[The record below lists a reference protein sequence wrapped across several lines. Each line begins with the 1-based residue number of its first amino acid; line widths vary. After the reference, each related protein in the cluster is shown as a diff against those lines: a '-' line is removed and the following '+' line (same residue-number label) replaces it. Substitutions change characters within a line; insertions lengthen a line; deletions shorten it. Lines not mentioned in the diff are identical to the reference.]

1 MSRAVPA
8 AVVATLASL
17 LAAGLAACG
26 SGSKPAPIA
35 PPGPGDTKLSA
46 AVLTAVCHA
55 EHVDSS
61 STIFV
66 AATPDGHAHRLVVTP
81 SRRIADMGNLIF
93 AIDGTFLGHDTGGEV
108 PWDDQAFMTE
118 ERARVAA
125 LMDGATVPG
134 DQTPQPCP

>member
-17 LAAGLAACG
+17 LASGLAACG
-26 SGSKPAPIA
+26 SGSKPTASPT
-35 PPGPGDTKLSA
+35 PPATTTIEP
-46 AVLTAVCHA
+46 AVLAAVCHA

-108 PWDDQAFMTE
+108 PWDDQAFMTQ